1 MKRRALLAL
10 LAILASGAPAA
21 RAQRAGKIWRVG
33 FLSARKVDSMH
44 SDPVYGTFLPGL
56 RELGYVEGR
65 NLVLELRHS
74 ESDAEHLNALA
85 RELAGI
91 PVDVIVTAGAT
102 PTRAAQRATSSI
114 PIVMGTAGDPV
125 GAGFAKSLARP
136 GGNITGLTDVASD
149 MGLKFLDFL
158 KAALPSLRHVA
169 VMFNPANPSHPAYL
183 ESVREGGRGTGVKV
197 MQVAAGSEADINNAF
212 SVMAKAGV
220 DGAIALPDPIF
231 NPRQRQ
237 IARLAAELRL
247 PCISGVRQYV
257 QAGGLMNYGPDFSD
271 NFRRAATYVDK
282 ILKGAKPADLPIEQ
296 SARFELA
303 VNLKAAKALG
313 LTLPGP
319 LLARADVI
327 VDR

>member
-44 SDPVYGTFLPGL
+44 SDPVYRTFLPGM

-158 KAALPSLRHVA
+158 KAALPGLRHVA

-237 IARLAAELRL
+237 IAGLAAELRL